1 MSGIDIRDL
10 LPMRGMRICSESFL
24 LLGVMG
30 LIIAS
35 FILGRGCTGRGQDIV
50 QASDTISRVD
60 TFMDTVYSC
69 TVLPVPYYIEKLRTD
84 TILTPRG
91 DTVLIAIESKAY
103 RDTLSSEGDTAI
115 IRSWVSG
122 HRASLDSLKAE
133 WRKKRI
139 IETITITNTVEK
151 KQSRIGI
158 YAGPQVGIDPINGKA
173 ALSIGI
179 GIGYKIW

>member
-1 MSGIDIRDL
+1 MSSIDMRDL
-10 LPMRGMRICSESFL
+10 LPMRGMRWCSESFL

-35 FILGRGCTGRGQDIV
+35 FILGRGCTGSGRDIV
-50 QASDTISRVD
+50 QASDTIVRTD

-69 TVLPVPYYIEKLRTD
+69 TVLPVPYYIERLRTD

-91 DTVLIAIESKAY
+91 DTVLIEIESKAY

-133 WRKKRI
+133 WRKSRV
-139 IETITITNTVEK
+139 IETITITNTVERK
-151 KQSRIGI
+151 PPRLGI
-158 YAGPQVGIDPINGKA
+158 YAGPQVGIDPINKQA
-173 ALSIGI
+173 TLSIGI
-179 GIGYKIW
+179 GIGYRIW